1 LVLKLLPSRKGREY
15 VVWMRKESDISFVFT
30 GAGITHIAV
39 SLCTLLAK
47 LIAGRCFVCMC
58 LPAYEVEKE
67 MREM

>member
-1 LVLKLLPSRKGREY
+1 MS
-15 VVWMRKESDISFVFT
+15 KESDISFVFT
-30 GAGITHIAV
+30 GAGVMHIAL

-47 LIAGRCFVCMC
+47 LTAEPCFVCMC